1 MIAHRIAKKS
11 AKDSF
16 ARLGCYVLD
25 ITAPTDPRAFDRLAG
40 YVVDHGGGGER
51 VVGAR
56 ITNCGDDDIEM
67 ALDEIARVQVQNT
80 TSKAGKAYHLVVS
93 FPEGERPTLEQL
105 RDIEDHLVAAIGLE
119 DHQRISA
126 IHDDTD
132 NLHVHV
138 AVNKVHPTTY
148 RNVEPFYDKRK
159 LMSACRAL
167 ELKHGLA
174 IDNHGL
180 SEDPERKIEAGVE
193 RDQSKLRDGAA
204 KMEAHGGRQSLT
216 SWIADSAK
224 SDLMTAAVEAHSWAE
239 LHAAFAEHGLEL
251 RRKGAGLAAGVPG
264 TSAWV
269 KASSI
274 DRSLSVNALKKRL
287 GAFVA
292 AERSKGGPAPG
303 QGYTGQPRHG
313 AALTNDIYASYEQ
326 VRSSAE
332 AVRTAAAAGVNQ
344 ANAAYSIQLREH
356 YRKEK
361 AELRSRFDLRG
372 HPRRA
377 ALERLEMARKDA
389 YANRHKLAA
398 KARAEVRAAYPLPT
412 WQRFL
417 QEKAERGDETA
428 LSVLRARAA
437 TTGRLGCGVLA
448 AADVS
453 AARHLVYQHLSPQA
467 RSNGDMVYTV
477 RDGGRVTDRAA
488 EVRTDT
494 MSAGAA
500 FLALSL
506 ALDRFGNQ
514 PLVIEGTEAFKAV
527 VLEASVTRGVD
538 VRFSD
543 PVLES
548 ARQAAAGLATVDPA
562 TARFSTPSTRDAERL
577 PVCGGPIAAARVPE
591 LHPCRS

>member
-11 AKDSF
+11 ARDSF
-16 ARLGCYVLD
+16 SRLGCYVLD

-40 YVVDHGGGGER
+40 YVVDHEGGGER
-51 VVGAR
+51 VMGAR
-56 ITNCGDDDIEM
+56 ITNCSDDDIEM
-67 ALDEIARVQVQNT
+67 ALDEIARVQAQNT
-80 TSKAGKAYHLVVS
+80 TSKSNKAYHLVVS
-93 FPEGERPTLEQL
+93 FPESERPTLEQL

-138 AVNKVHPTTY
+138 AINKVHPTTF

-159 LMSACRAL
+159 LMSACRVL

-180 SEDPERKIEAGVE
+180 SEDQERMIAGVE
-193 RDQSKLRDGAA
+193 RDRLWLRDGAA

-216 SWIADSAK
+216 SWIADNAK

-239 LHAAFAEHGLEL
+239 LHVAFAEHGLEL
-251 RRKGAGLAAGVPG
+251 RQKGAGLAAGVPS
-264 TSAWV
+264 TSTWV

-274 DRSLSVNALKKRL
+274 DRSLSFNALTKRL
-287 GAFVA
+287 GVFVA
-292 AERSKGGPAPG
+292 AERSKGGLAPG
-303 QGYTGQPRHG
+303 QGYTGAPRHG
-313 AALTNDIYASYEQ
+313 AALIKNLYARFEQ
-326 VRSSAE
+326 VRSSAQ

-344 ANAAYSIQLREH
+344 TNAAYSIQLREH

-361 AELRSRFDLRG
+361 VALWSRFDLRG

-377 ALERLEMARKDA
+377 ALERLEVARKDA
-389 YANRHKLAA
+389 YASHHKSAA
-398 KARAEVRAAYPLPT
+398 NARAEARAAYPLPT
-412 WQRFL
+412 WQTFL
-417 QEKAERGDETA
+417 AGQAERGDEAA
-428 LSVLRARAA
+428 LSVLRAGTASK
-437 TTGRLGCGVLA
+437 GRLGCGVLA

-467 RSNGDMVYTV
+467 RSNGDMVYAV

-488 EVRTDT
+488 EVRADR

-506 ALDRFGNQ
+506 ASDRFGNQ
-514 PLVIEGTEAFKAV
+514 PLVIEGAEAFKAA
-527 VLEASVTRGVD
+527 VLEVSVTRGMD

-543 PVLES
+543 PALER
-548 ARQAAAGLATVDPA
+548 ARQAAMELAAVDPKS
-562 TARFSTPSTRDAERL
+562 ARFSTLSARDAERMI
-577 PVCGGPIAAARVPE
+577 GFNQQFQNNIGKSQRIAR
-591 LHPCRS
+591 